1 MRCSHSRPIDE
12 RTSWIAS
19 LEGKLPLKATRR
31 TAHRKA
37 HSDRFIDLGLEQQ
50 PEHRVL
56 SITHVGRYHAVLTQ
70 PPDRRT
76 DELDRLPR

>member
-12 RTSWIAS
+12 RTSWTAS
-19 LEGKLPLKATRR
+19 LDEKLPLKSTRR

-37 HSDRFIDLGLEQQ
+37 HSDRFIDLGPKQQ

-56 SITHVGRYHAVLTQ
+56 SITHVVRYHEVLTQ
-70 PPDRRT
+70 PPD
-76 DELDRLPR
+76 